1 MLPVNKLVLEE
12 PAKEPVLSEPAPIKE
27 AQLEKKQEIQQSTAA
42 KPLFTFPQE
51 TEKKLAKFSG

>member
-1 MLPVNKLVLEE
+1 MLEE

-27 AQLEKKQEIQQSTAA
+27 ALPEKTKNQQSTAA

-51 TEKKLAKFSG
+51 TEKAR